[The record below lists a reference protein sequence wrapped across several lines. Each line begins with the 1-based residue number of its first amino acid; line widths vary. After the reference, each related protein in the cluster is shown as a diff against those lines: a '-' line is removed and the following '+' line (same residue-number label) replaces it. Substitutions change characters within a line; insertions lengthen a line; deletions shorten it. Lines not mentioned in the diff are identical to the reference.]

1 MKNRK
6 KKIISNLL
14 IVLIIIS
21 IGTSVY
27 AHSGRTDSNGGH
39 RDNKNKSGL
48 GNYHYHCGGYPAH
61 LHSNGVCPYSSSSSS
76 SKSST
81 SNSLSATT
89 ETTAVPTTIDVS
101 DIKINE
107 NISNMEEGEKQ
118 QLTITIMPEDATD
131 KNITWKSSNENIATI
146 NVLGEV
152 TAQKY
157 GTVNITATSSNGKTS
172 TIRINIIKK
181 TKENND
187 NMSNTTVDNNNN
199 AIINK
204 KSNSNPLAGMIA
216 IGLLGGGYFG
226 YKKFKNK

>member
-48 GNYHYHCGGYPAH
+48 GNYHYHCGGYSAH

-81 SNSLSATT
+81 SNSQSATT

-107 NISNMEEGEKQ
+107 SISNMEEGEKQ

-131 KNITWKSSNENIATI
+131 KNITWESSNENIATI
-146 NVLGEV
+146 TAMGEV

-199 AIINK
+199 AIINN

>member
-1 MKNRK
+1 M
-6 KKIISNLL
+6 
-14 IVLIIIS
+14 
-21 IGTSVY
+21 
-27 AHSGRTDSNGGH
+27 
-39 RDNKNKSGL
+39 
-48 GNYHYHCGGYPAH
+48 
-61 LHSNGVCPYSSSSSS
+61 
-76 SKSST
+76 
-81 SNSLSATT
+81 
-89 ETTAVPTTIDVS
+89 
-101 DIKINE
+101 
-107 NISNMEEGEKQ
+107 Q
-118 QLTITIMPEDATD
+118 QI